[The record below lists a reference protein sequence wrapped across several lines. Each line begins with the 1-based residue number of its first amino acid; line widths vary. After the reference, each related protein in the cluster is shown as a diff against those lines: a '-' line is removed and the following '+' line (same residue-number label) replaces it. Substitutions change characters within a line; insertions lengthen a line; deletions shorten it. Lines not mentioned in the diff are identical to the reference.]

1 MVKKAKAS
9 ALALAA
15 ACALW
20 APGVMAQQAGDAP
33 DTEGNPGKVIVE
45 DDPVPVV
52 GDPTEKDLAKVKE
65 RLTFMLSGYEY
76 FPDRDELDKLAGP
89 EVIAPMLLEMARDQK
104 TRPLHRLRAV
114 DALGYY
120 SDDAT
125 RDWLRGVAVS
135 PVVTKKDMTK
145 GELRFA
151 GSLRHHAIMSLAKA
165 GEAKELATLERLLAE
180 DSDLQIR
187 LTVVSAIGKHT
198 GKDGKALLA
207 KVQAQETNPV
217 MQRELRKHL

>member
-1 MVKKAKAS
+1 
-9 ALALAA
+9 
-15 ACALW
+15 
-20 APGVMAQQAGDAP
+20 GDAP

-207 KVQAQETNPV
+207 K
-217 MQRELRKHL
+217 